1 MEDRLATAVGRRDDA
16 GDLFEVLAQ
25 ARQLIDHAISSRGN
39 QAVSSVSSK
48 SVRREV
54 IRDLVANAQQD
65 IRCVVSSEQF
75 LEELVETFADLDFAS
90 IGKHVHVAAVCDV
103 STADSPVIANLVR
116 SYDLSV
122 RVGHRDLPDML
133 LIDRG
138 QAFTR
143 LSPAD
148 ADSLFIWNSEMVKL
162 LHAFFGEAWRSAFDH
177 RTYQRMSR
185 IHRCAQTRQI
195 IDLLASG
202 NKDEVAARSMGM
214 SVRTYRRYIAELMRD
229 LDAQSRFQVGA
240 WVAQMGL
247 INSLKDRM

>member
-1 MEDRLATAVGRRDDA
+1 MEDRLAAVGRRDVD

-25 ARQLIDHAISSRGN
+25 ARQLIDHAITSRGN
-39 QAVSSVSSK
+39 QSVSSVSSK

-54 IRDLVANAQQD
+54 VRDLVANAQED

-75 LEELVETFADLDFAS
+75 LDELTETLADLDFGA

-103 STADSPVIANLVR
+103 STAESPVVLNLVR
-116 SYDLSV
+116 AYDVSV
-122 RVGHRDLPDML
+122 RIGHRDLPDML

-148 ADSLFIWNSEMVKL
+148 SDSLFIWNSEMVKL
-162 LHAFFGEAWRSAFDH
+162 LHAFYGEAWRSAFDH
-177 RTYQRMSR
+177 RTYLRMSR
-185 IHRCAQTRQI
+185 VHRCAQTRQI
-195 IDLLASG
+195 IELLASG
-202 NKDEVAARSMGM
+202 HKDEVAARSMGM

-247 INSLKDRM
+247 ISSHKDRI